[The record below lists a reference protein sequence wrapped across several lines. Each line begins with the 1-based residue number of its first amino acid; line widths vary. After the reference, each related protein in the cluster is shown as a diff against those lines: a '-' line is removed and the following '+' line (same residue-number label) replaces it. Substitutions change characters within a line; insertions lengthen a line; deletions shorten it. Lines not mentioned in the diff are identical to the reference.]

1 MLVFAGPNG
10 HPIDFSRVDLRDLSP
25 DVMEPL
31 DDQDLDQYL
40 PPSGMPLPS
49 SHGHSQPHPVHPG
62 ARGDAHYSQC
72 YLGPGANGVPTSAGP
87 WAVSSYRVNA
97 AASCLPPHYMVNNGS
112 NSAGAMSD
120 GGGGG
125 GGGGGASSTITP
137 PYDLSDQTARS
148 PSSQT
153 SPPSFL
159 GPPNPAA
166 AGGDCKF
173 RDDEPSCQQVKME
186 QLNAQQQQQQHQ
198 QQQQQQ
204 QQHQA
209 QHQHQQQQRYC
220 DPKFDGFDVGS
231 TSSGRYGGSGGLES
245 GVHFPPPPSM
255 AGPYLPQ
262 AAASSGPV
270 SSAAPSYPQYGVGLH
285 RQMFNPIAAA
295 VPGEQGWERYT

>member
-1 MLVFAGPNG
+1 
-10 HPIDFSRVDLRDLSP
+10 
-25 DVMEPL
+25 MEPL

-40 PPSGMPLPS
+40 PPSGMPLS
-49 SHGHSQPHPVHPG
+49 STHSHPQAHAIPG
-62 ARGDAHYSQC
+62 ARNDAHYSQC
-72 YLGPGANGVPTSAGP
+72 YLGPGTNGVPTSAGA
-87 WAVSSYRVNA
+87 WGVSSYRVNA

-112 NSAGAMSD
+112 NSAGAMS
-120 GGGGG
+120 G

-148 PSSQT
+148 PSQSQT

-159 GPPNPAA
+159 GPNPS
-166 AGGDCKF
+166 AGAGDCKF

-186 QLNAQQQQQQHQ
+186 QLNAQQQQQQ
-198 QQQQQQ
+198 QQQ

-209 QHQHQQQQRYC
+209 QHQQQRYC
-220 DPKFDGFDVGS
+220 DPKYDGFDVAS
-231 TSSGRYGGSGGLES
+231 TSAGRYGGGGLES

-255 AGPYLPQ
+255 SGPYLPQ
-262 AAASSGPV
+262 AAASAGPV
-270 SSAAPSYPQYGVGLH
+270 SSAAPSYQYGVGLH